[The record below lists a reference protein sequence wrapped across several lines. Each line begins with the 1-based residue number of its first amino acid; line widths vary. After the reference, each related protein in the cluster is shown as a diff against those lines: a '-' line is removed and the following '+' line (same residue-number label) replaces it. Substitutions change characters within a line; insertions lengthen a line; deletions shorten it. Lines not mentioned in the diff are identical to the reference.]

1 MVPKLLS
8 HTSVIP
14 AYWHAE
20 RPAEFDLDTG
30 DGAEYGLANPLE
42 CCFAFGEKQAN
53 NQNNVKTNVLVEKSK
68 NFPFMHLELTRSR
81 FYNIHIMHQ
90 LDKK

>member
-14 AYWHAE
+14 AYWHAD

-42 CCFAFGEKQAN
+42 CCFAFG
-53 NQNNVKTNVLVEKSK
+53 
-68 NFPFMHLELTRSR
+68 
-81 FYNIHIMHQ
+81 I
-90 LDKK
+90 KKRQMNK

>member
-14 AYWHAE
+14 AYWHAD

-42 CCFAFGEKQAN
+42 CCFAFEIKQ
-53 NQNNVKTNVLVEKSK
+53 TNK
-68 NFPFMHLELTRSR
+68 
-81 FYNIHIMHQ
+81 
-90 LDKK
+90 